1 MIKINGFLHRER
13 LYDIINRW
21 FLNDFDS
28 GDPFAIKQII
38 NFNAISLKFYL
49 EKLSIR
55 IFKRLHSQ
63 PIIKIPIRQKSEIK
77 NAIVENP
84 MITNPRIKNLIELY
98 KAFPENYYLETP
110 IEGNIYYILSQGSK
124 LFIGSNRMKR
134 IKRIA
139 EKGSRKIIDLLFSEI
154 LKRAEQKAEERA
166 KKLGIDKRFLISSIQ
181 EMEEEFIESEKEVQ
195 RLLKER
201 MYPVT
206 NSQIDINDVGGIKI
220 INTERSID
228 KIMAVLNDMPFIKIK
243 EVEKHKGNY
252 NATNIIAD
260 YYINKDEVVQNPPPD
275 TILRVLEERGMSRFD
290 ISRYW
295 RNFFY
300 SAEDSISIEFIIS
313 SYEDLIESEIG
324 ISMHEN
330 MIIHFRQKQ
339 EYIGLLAKNV
349 EYLLEF
355 IFQFALSPKTN
366 LKEIPIKL
374 WGKYFPD
381 YFEILKRGLYGIP
394 TEFGI

>member
-28 GDPFAIKQII
+28 GDPFAVKQII

-55 IFKRLHSQ
+55 IFKRLYSQ
-63 PIIKIPIRQKSEIK
+63 PIVKIPIRQKSEIK

-84 MITNPRIKNLIELY
+84 MAVNPRIQKLIELY
-98 KAFPENYYLETP
+98 RSFPENYYLETP
-110 IEGNIYYILSQGSK
+110 IEGNIYYILSKGSK
-124 LFIGSNRMKR
+124 VFIGSNRMKR

-154 LKRAEQKAEERA
+154 LKRAENKAEERA

-181 EMEEEFIESEKEVQ
+181 EMEEEFIESEKELQ
-195 RLLKER
+195 RLLKEK
-201 MYPVT
+201 MYPIS
-206 NSQIDINDVGGIKI
+206 NFQIEINDVAGIKV
-220 INTERSID
+220 INTENSID
-228 KIMAVLNDMPFIKIK
+228 NILAILEEFPFLKVR
-243 EVEKHKGNY
+243 EVEKHRGNY
-252 NATNIIAD
+252 NATNVIAD

-275 TILRVLEERGMSRFD
+275 TMLRVLEERGMSRFD

-300 SAEDSISIEFIIS
+300 SAEDSIAVEFIIS

-349 EYLLEF
+349 EYMLEF
-355 IFQFALSPKTN
+355 IFQFALSPRTN

>member
-13 LYDIINRW
+13 LNDIVNRW
-21 FLNDFDS
+21 FLNIFDS

-49 EKLSIR
+49 EKLSLR

-63 PIIKIPIRQKSEIK
+63 PIIKIPIRQKYQLK

-84 MITNPRIKNLIELY
+84 ITMTPRIKNLIELY
-98 KAFPENYYLETP
+98 QLFPENYYLETP
-110 IEGNIYYILSQGSK
+110 IEGNIYYILSGGQK
-124 LFIGSNRMKR
+124 IFIGANRMKR

-139 EKGSRKIIDLLFSEI
+139 EKCSRKIIDLLFSEI
-154 LKRAEQKAEERA
+154 LKRAEMKAEERA
-166 KKLGIDKRFLISSIQ
+166 KRLGIDVKYLISSIQ
-181 EMEEEFIESEKEVQ
+181 EMEEEFIESEKELQ
-195 RLLKER
+195 RLIKEK
-201 MYPVT
+201 MYPIADYK
-206 NSQIDINDVGGIKI
+206 IDINDVGGIKI
-220 INTERSID
+220 IDTRNNMDEIV
-228 KIMAVLNDMPFIKIK
+228 KIIEEFPFMKIR
-243 EVEKHKGNY
+243 EIEQHKGNY

-260 YYINKDEVVQNPPPD
+260 YYINKDEIVQNPPPD
-275 TILRVLEERGMSRFD
+275 TILHILEGRGMNRFD

-300 SAEDSISIEFIIS
+300 SAEDYLSIEFIIS

-349 EYLLEF
+349 EYLLEYL
-355 IFQFALSPKTN
+355 FQFAISPKTN
-366 LKEIPIKL
+366 LKDIPIKL

-394 TEFGI
+394 SEFGI